1 MWLKNPVVP
10 DVQVRFLESRQDM
23 QGNFTVNI
31 DRSEVDSLHGQY
43 AGQLADWKA
52 RCEASEAKLAA
63 ANIQVGWNDFKHP
76 SIPGGQPAGP
86 P

>member
-1 MWLKNPVVP
+1 
-10 DVQVRFLESRQDM
+10 M

-31 DRSEVDSLHGQY
+31 DRSEIDSLHGQY

-63 ANIQVGWNDFKHP
+63 ANIQVGLNGF
-76 SIPGGQPAGP
+76 
-86 P
+86 